1 LGHNQDFLHNF
12 LAMIAIPI
20 ELHPSFPS
28 DVGVI
33 LLTESAKSD
42 PNVIASL
49 KAQLEAG
56 KTVVITSG
64 LLHALEGKGIE
75 DLVELRTGM
84 HAEVPSFTG
93 AFGPGPGTALG
104 AATKPILLP
113 QIRFLTNDAWPVV
126 RGIADNKAFP
136 VLMDQYSR
144 GKLLVLTIPDNFLRI
159 CTKRPAPALNAIR
172 SYIVGDFP
180 VRIEAPAQVS
190 LFAYDN
196 GTFIVESFRDQP
208 ADITILESQGST
220 LTNLASGAHPTPLPS
235 VKPAQPTV
243 GPHLSADRVKLEAH
257 S

>member
-75 DLVELRTGM
+75 DLVELGTG
-84 HAEVPSFTG
+84 
-93 AFGPGPGTALG
+93 
-104 AATKPILLP
+104 
-113 QIRFLTNDAWPVV
+113 
-126 RGIADNKAFP
+126 
-136 VLMDQYSR
+136 
-144 GKLLVLTIPDNFLRI
+144 
-159 CTKRPAPALNAIR
+159 NA
-172 SYIVGDFP
+172 
-180 VRIEAPAQVS
+180 
-190 LFAYDN
+190 
-196 GTFIVESFRDQP
+196 
-208 ADITILESQGST
+208 
-220 LTNLASGAHPTPLPS
+220 
-235 VKPAQPTV
+235 
-243 GPHLSADRVKLEAH
+243 
-257 S
+257 

>member
-1 LGHNQDFLHNF
+1 MHNF

-113 QIRFLTNDAWPVV
+113 QIRFLTNDA
-126 RGIADNKAFP
+126 
-136 VLMDQYSR
+136 
-144 GKLLVLTIPDNFLRI
+144 
-159 CTKRPAPALNAIR
+159 
-172 SYIVGDFP
+172 
-180 VRIEAPAQVS
+180 
-190 LFAYDN
+190 
-196 GTFIVESFRDQP
+196 
-208 ADITILESQGST
+208 
-220 LTNLASGAHPTPLPS
+220 
-235 VKPAQPTV
+235 
-243 GPHLSADRVKLEAH
+243 
-257 S
+257 